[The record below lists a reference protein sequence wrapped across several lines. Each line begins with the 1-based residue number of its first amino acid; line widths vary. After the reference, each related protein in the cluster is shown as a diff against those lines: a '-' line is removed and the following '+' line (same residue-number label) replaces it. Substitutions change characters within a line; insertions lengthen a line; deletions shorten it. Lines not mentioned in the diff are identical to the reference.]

1 MDVARAFRNLRVAPV
16 DSLKFGISWRGA
28 YYVDV
33 GILFG
38 WMHRSSSFQILS
50 DAIAYIMRKEGIQSR
65 CYIDDYIA
73 VVPKSKAHTAF
84 YRLCDLLN
92 ELGLPINSDKL
103 IPPTKRLT
111 CLGIEFNI
119 ENNTMSISK
128 DKLEAI
134 YTEYVE
140 VSTKTS
146 LSKHKYQSLLGKLL
160 YIQKCVKPARVFINR
175 LLAVFRSN
183 SHLKTIHLS
192 DEFHKDIQWF
202 LTFLPS
208 YNGISY
214 ICKHR
219 LDEGQSL
226 YLDANLT
233 GMGAVWRNRVYATP
247 IHNCGDLDL
256 KIVHLEMLNIIIALK
271 TWGVKWRHSAID
283 IFCDNLGVVQ
293 VVETVKTKDSF
304 LALC

>member
-1 MDVARAFRNLRVAPV
+1 
-16 DSLKFGISWRGA
+16 
-28 YYVDV
+28 
-33 GILFG
+33 
-38 WMHRSSSFQILS
+38 
-50 DAIAYIMRKEGIQSR
+50 
-65 CYIDDYIA
+65 
-73 VVPKSKAHTAF
+73 
-84 YRLCDLLN
+84 
-92 ELGLPINSDKL
+92 
-103 IPPTKRLT
+103 
-111 CLGIEFNI
+111 
-119 ENNTMSISK
+119 MSISK

-134 YTEYVE
+134 YTECVE

-175 LLAVFRSN
+175 LLAVFQSN

-192 DEFHKDIQWF
+192 DEFHKDILWF

-219 LDEGQSL
+219 LDQGQSL
-226 YLDANLT
+226 YLDASLT
-233 GMGAVWRNRVYATP
+233 GMGAVWRNRVYATT
-247 IHNCGDLDL
+247 IHNCGDLNL

-293 VVETVKTKDSF
+293 VVETGKTKDSF
-304 LALC
+304 LALCVRNIWLLTASLDIQLNISHVPGIHNVIADTLSRIYSDRPVNLDLLSILQDNYIWEHIPSHYFDLNLRL